1 MRLFKYFSQTK
12 LFVNLLLSRNY
23 NNFARIEPIKYYSIK
38 TIKQYYYDNNI
49 YLDLYN
55 DLNNSNLYSYNLYS
69 SKYNSS
75 KFDSSKFDSSK
86 YNSSK
91 FNSSKYYIYTKYNDL
106 TAEHIFPQS
115 FTKQYSKA
123 NKDMHNI
130 YLTNYYTNNL
140 RSNKKF
146 SHFINENI
154 SKKIYIPSNY
164 SRGIIARALV
174 YMKYTYP
181 LLNLSSIIDYDI
193 IILWNELYPPTDY
206 ELQKN
211 NIIFHYQGNKNI
223 FIEDYKKLELFINNN
238 FNL

>member
-12 LFVNLLLSRNY
+12 LYVNLFLSRNY
-23 NNFARIEPIKYYSIK
+23 NNFVRVAPIKYYSIK
-38 TIKQYYYDNNI
+38 TIKQCYYENNI

-55 DLNNSNLYSYNLYS
+55 DLNNTKL
-69 SKYNSS
+69 NSS

-86 YNSSK
+86 FHSSKFNSYKFNSYK

-106 TAEHIFPQS
+106 TAEHVFPQS
-115 FTKQYSKA
+115 FTKYYSKA

-154 SKKIYIPSNY
+154 SKKIYVPCNY
-164 SRGIIARALV
+164 SRGIIARTLV

-181 LLNLSSIIDYDI
+181 LLNLSSIIDYDL
-193 IILWNELYPPTDY
+193 IILWNELYPPTEY
-206 ELQKN
+206 EFKKN

-223 FIEDYKKLELFINNN
+223 FIEDYKKLKLFIDKLAN
-238 FNL
+238 

>member
-23 NNFARIEPIKYYSIK
+23 NNFARVEPIKYYSIK
-38 TIKQYYYDNNI
+38 TIKQYYYKNNI
-49 YLDLYN
+49 YLDIYN
-55 DLNNSNLYSYNLYS
+55 DLNSSKLYS
-69 SKYNSS
+69 SK
-75 KFDSSKFDSSK
+75 F
-86 YNSSK
+86 NSSK

-115 FTKQYSKA
+115 FTKHYSKA

-140 RSNKKF
+140 RSNYKF
-146 SHFINENI
+146 ADYVNTNT
-154 SKKIYIPSNY
+154 SKNIYIPCNY

-181 LLNLSSIIDYDI
+181 LLNLSTIIDYDI
-193 IILWNELYPPTDY
+193 IILWNKLYPPTDY
-206 ELQKN
+206 EVEKN
-211 NIIFHYQGNKNI
+211 NIVYNYQGNKNI
-223 FIEDYKKLELFINNN
+223 FIEDYKKLELFINKLTN
-238 FNL
+238 

>member
-1 MRLFKYFSQTK
+1 MRFFKYFSQTK
-12 LFVNLLLSRNY
+12 LLVNLLLVKKYTVTSRLT
-23 NNFARIEPIKYYSIK
+23 PSKYYSIK
-38 TIKQYYYDNNI
+38 SIKQCYYENNI

-55 DLNNSNLYSYNLYS
+55 DLNNTNPNSY
-69 SKYNSS
+69 
-75 KFDSSKFDSSK
+75 KFS
-86 YNSSK
+86 SSK

-106 TAEHIFPQS
+106 TAEHVFPQS
-115 FTKQYSKA
+115 FTKYYSKA

-154 SKKIYIPSNY
+154 SKKIYVPCNY
-164 SRGIIARALV
+164 SRGIIARTLV

-181 LLNLSSIIDYDI
+181 LLNLSSIIDYDL
-193 IILWNELYPPTDY
+193 IILWNELYPPTEY
-206 ELQKN
+206 EFKKN

-223 FIEDYKKLELFINNN
+223 FIEDYKKLKLFIDKLAN
-238 FNL
+238 

>member
-23 NNFARIEPIKYYSIK
+23 NNFARVEPIKYYSIK
-38 TIKQYYYDNNI
+38 TIKQYYYKNNI
-49 YLDLYN
+49 YLDIYN
-55 DLNNSNLYSYNLYS
+55 DLNSSKLYS
-69 SKYNSS
+69 SK
-75 KFDSSKFDSSK
+75 F
-86 YNSSK
+86 NSSK

-115 FTKQYSKA
+115 FTKHYSKA

-140 RSNKKF
+140 RSNYKF
-146 SHFINENI
+146 ADYVNTNT
-154 SKKIYIPSNY
+154 SKNRYIPCNY

-181 LLNLSSIIDYDI
+181 LLNLSTIIDYDI
-193 IILWNELYPPTDY
+193 IILWNKLYPPTDY
-206 ELQKN
+206 EVEKN
-211 NIIFHYQGNKNI
+211 NIVYNYQGNKNI
-223 FIEDYKKLELFINNN
+223 FIEDYKKLELFINKLTN
-238 FNL
+238 